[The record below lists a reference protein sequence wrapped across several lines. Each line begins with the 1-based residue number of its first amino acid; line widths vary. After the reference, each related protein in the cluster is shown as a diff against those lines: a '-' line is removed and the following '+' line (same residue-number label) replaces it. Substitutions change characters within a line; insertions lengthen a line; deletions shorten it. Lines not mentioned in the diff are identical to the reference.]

1 MVATT
6 GGYEDETTDS
16 ESTNDDIHTVTQA
29 VINDIDF
36 DSEFHHG
43 IILVW
48 EAFGHCGGDEFAS
61 WPNLVCRC

>member
-16 ESTNDDIHTVTQA
+16 ESTNDGIHTVTQA

-36 DSEFHHG
+36 DSEFDSPSRNNLG
-43 IILVW
+43 VAEVGSVW
-48 EAFGHCGGDEFAS
+48 TL
-61 WPNLVCRC
+61 WR